1 MGGKIMSDSQTEN
14 TPLTKTEI
22 IVTIAIIA
30 YLASLFFFLVLPI
43 IKGWFR

>member
-1 MGGKIMSDSQTEN
+1 MSDSQTEK

-43 IKGWFR
+43 IKEWFQ